1 MAEANVAV
9 GVKSKGVSSTKSG
22 TGAKAAKNAYAF
34 ESFLAVLAL
43 IVVVIGTYESLT
55 EMFFPASSILS
66 LVHRAGYLKSYP
78 ILYEPS
84 KGIWHPM
91 GWTGSA
97 MMVVMMLYSVR
108 KRFGFLNRLGSM
120 RHWLSAHMFL
130 GIMGPILV
138 TFHTTFKLHG
148 LVATSFW
155 CMVVTMV
162 FGVLGRYI
170 YVQIP
175 RSISGAELGVKEI
188 EGSVS
193 ELDTEIGRKLKKI
206 NIANMLGELGVQDTS
221 KIMKS
226 IDKVHA
232 EFLIDEKEEDKD
244 RRRISSILKSL
255 STVDVSD
262 RGALTAFFLLVWTD
276 IKNYFK
282 VLALGRVLKKRYHLG
297 RSERA
302 EIVALLENK
311 AALLRRKS
319 MLVTTHKLLHHWHV
333 LHVPLAIVMFIIM
346 GLHIIVYYI
355 FTALRTL
362 DPFFKRS

>member
-1 MAEANVAV
+1 MSEVNIAIGAEKKIVS
-9 GVKSKGVSSTKSG
+9 GVKASESAAGTK
-22 TGAKAAKNAYAF
+22 AKARLAKKNYAF

-43 IVVVIGTYESLT
+43 VVVLLGTYESIT

-66 LVHRAGYLKSYP
+66 FVHRFGYMKSYP

-84 KGIWHPM
+84 KGIWHPV

-108 KRFGFLNRLGSM
+108 KRVGVFNHLGSM
-120 RHWLSAHMFL
+120 RHWLSAHMFF

-155 CMVVTMV
+155 CMIVTMV

-175 RSISGAELGVKEI
+175 RSINGTELGVKEI
-188 EGSVS
+188 EGSVA
-193 ELDTEIGRKLKKI
+193 ELETEIGRKLKKA
-206 NIANMLGELGVQDTS
+206 NITNLMNELGIKDTG
-221 KIMKS
+221 KIMAS
-226 IDKVHA
+226 IDAGHA
-232 EFLIDEKEEDKD
+232 NFLVDENEGDRD
-244 RRRISSILKSL
+244 RRRISNLLKSI
-255 STVDVSD
+255 STVDVRE
-262 RGALTAFFLLVWTD
+262 RGALPALFFLVWTD

-282 VLALGRVLKKRYHLG
+282 VMALGRVLKKRYHLG
-297 RSERA
+297 HAERA
-302 EIVALLENK
+302 EIVALFEDK

-333 LHVPLAIVMFIIM
+333 LHVPLAIVMFLIM
-346 GLHIIVYYI
+346 FLHIIVYYI
-355 FTALRTL
+355 FRAH
-362 DPFFKRS
+362 

>member
-1 MAEANVAV
+1 MENTGEKQPKDEASPKVA
-9 GVKSKGVSSTKSG
+9 S
-22 TGAKAAKNAYAF
+22 AKKAYAF
-34 ESFLAVLAL
+34 ESFLAVFAL
-43 IVVVIGTYESLT
+43 FAVLLGAYESVT
-55 EMFFPASSILS
+55 QMFFPANSILS
-66 LVHRAGYLKSYP
+66 FVHRLGYMKSYP

-84 KGIWHPM
+84 KGVWHPI

-108 KRFGFLNRLGSM
+108 KRFALFSGLGSM
-120 RHWLSAHMFL
+120 RHWLSAHMFF

-155 CMVVTMV
+155 CMIVTMV

-175 RSISGAELGVKEI
+175 RSINGTELGVKEI

-193 ELDTEIGRKLKKI
+193 ALETEIGRKLKKI
-206 NIANMLGELGVQDTS
+206 NIMNLMGELGIRDTS
-221 KIMKS
+221 KIMAT
-226 IDKVHA
+226 IDSDHGEYLVDDN
-232 EFLIDEKEEDKD
+232 EGDRD
-244 RRRISSILKSL
+244 RRRVAKILKAI
-255 STVDVSD
+255 STVDVRD
-262 RGALTAFFLLVWTD
+262 RGALSAFFFLVWTD

-282 VLALGRVLKKRYHLG
+282 IISLGRALKKRYHLARAE
-297 RSERA
+297 RS
-302 EIVALLENK
+302 EIVALLNDK
-311 AALLRRKS
+311 AALIRRKS

-346 GLHIIVYYI
+346 TLHIIVYYI
-355 FTALRTL
+355 FRAH
-362 DPFFKRS
+362 

>member
-1 MAEANVAV
+1 MAEAEIAIAV
-9 GVKSKGVSSTKSG
+9 ENKGVTALRSAAGTK
-22 TGAKAAKNAYAF
+22 AKAAKSAYAF

-43 IVVVIGTYESLT
+43 TVVLLGAYESVT

-66 LVHRAGYLKSYP
+66 FIHRLGYMKSYP
-78 ILYEPS
+78 VLYEPS
-84 KGIWHPM
+84 KGVWHPI

-108 KRFGFLNRLGSM
+108 KRVGAFNRLGSM
-120 RHWLSAHMFL
+120 RHWLSAHMFF

-155 CMVVTMV
+155 CMIVTMV

-175 RSISGAELGVKEI
+175 RSINGTELGVKEI
-188 EGSVS
+188 EGSVA

-206 NIANMLGELGVQDTS
+206 NISNLLNELGIKETG
-221 KIMKS
+221 KIMAA
-226 IDKVHA
+226 IDREHA
-232 EFLIDEKEEDKD
+232 VFLVDENEGDKD
-244 RRRISSILKSL
+244 RRRISTILKSI
-255 STVDVSD
+255 STVEVKE
-262 RGALTAFFLLVWTD
+262 RGALTALLFLVWTD
-276 IKNYFK
+276 IKNCFK
-282 VLALGRVLKKRYHLG
+282 VWSLARVLKNRYHLG
-297 RSERA
+297 RAERD

-319 MLVTTHKLLHHWHV
+319 LLVTTHKLLHHWHV

-346 GLHIIVYYI
+346 FLHIIVYYI
-355 FTALRTL
+355 FRAH
-362 DPFFKRS
+362 